1 MFLASVE
8 DDDSSSSDGDLRQ
21 PLQEK
26 IINKDCNESE
36 RSAVLSV
43 PVGGTK
49 KQNGGYSE
57 SAEKD
62 FQKNQKMRNETM
74 TPNANE
80 VPREQNRVPTKDEAT
95 NTTKLV
101 ASSVTSAA
109 EKRKRNS
116 NSCRQMQS
124 RGKIHL
130 QNEQT
135 QTRFEPEKESRT
147 ASPASTLS
155 SESDESV
162 SNVLKGRL
170 NTARLRS
177 AVDHRRHHL
186 DRTTPLRGGA
196 AAAPSAKLSGDISAP
211 VHEFRNVS
219 QDMKSKH
226 RQSFES
232 GRQLRRD
239 DGWKDAKIVRETK
252 PSAVVTEKTY
262 RHDKYKDE
270 EYRDD
275 LILSD
280 LEEKEMNQERRIRNT
295 HYSEQTMQPP
305 RAFVRPSKH
314 DKVASEM
321 HRFDDSDML
330 SDTSMSARDS
340 IISDVLE
347 RSRRRRDEFW

>member
-26 IINKDCNESE
+26 NTNNECNESE
-36 RSAVLSV
+36 RSVVLSV
-43 PVGGTK
+43 PVGGLK

-57 SAEKD
+57 STEKD
-62 FQKNQKMRNETM
+62 FQKNQKIRTEVVA
-74 TPNANE
+74 PNANE
-80 VPREQNRVPTKDEAT
+80 VPKEQDRVSTRDEAT
-95 NTTKLV
+95 NTTNLV
-101 ASSVTSAA
+101 ASSVITAT

-116 NSCRQMQS
+116 NNNKQKQS
-124 RGKIHL
+124 RGKTQL

-135 QTRFEPEKESRT
+135 QTTSEPEKESRT
-147 ASPASTLS
+147 ASPASTTS

-177 AVDHRRHHL
+177 AVDNRRHHL

-196 AAAPSAKLSGDISAP
+196 AAAPSSKLSSDISAP

-219 QDMKSKH
+219 QDTKSRH
-226 RQSFES
+226 RQSLES
-232 GRQLRRD
+232 GQQLRRD
-239 DGWKDAKIVRETK
+239 DAWKDAKIVRETK

-262 RHDKYKDE
+262 RHDKYRDE

-275 LILSD
+275 IVLSD
-280 LEEKEMNQERRIRNT
+280 LEEKETNQERRIRNT
-295 HYSEQTMQPP
+295 HYSGQTMHPP

-314 DKVASEM
+314 DQVANEM